1 MDRLV
6 TTLIIQELRM
16 DIGDV
21 FQSLGDHLLDDDTKI
36 DVEYIQC
43 LKSLELHTCR
53 NKFLKGRVRHQ
64 Y

>member
-1 MDRLV
+1 MLV
-6 TTLIIQELRM
+6 LTPMREWTIIQELRM

-43 LKSLELHTCR
+43 LKSLELH
-53 NKFLKGRVRHQ
+53 K
-64 Y
+64 